1 LFFTNCIDTGT
12 GTFTGG
18 VSIGTTNTTGKVSI
32 QQTINDSGLYFFN
45 CAATSRFMFNHYF
58 GSGINS
64 MVIQEFNT
72 CNAFCRNI
80 MSFDAGGNIGINTVS
95 TDQKLVINQGA
106 TGTGQGIPATTGTT
120 QNGILRLRPAIG
132 TYGETLDFGMN
143 VSTTYGWIQATN
155 ASGLGTNYNL
165 ALNPNG
171 GNVGI
176 GINSPQGLLDVYKST
191 SGGLGGHI
199 FLRNNGAAV
208 ANETAIMFVDG
219 DATTMRAAISS
230 TTENSPYFGDIKFK
244 TGIGTYSCL
253 NTRMIINGAGNVM
266 INTTCAA
273 YGRRL
278 TVSTDI
284 VAYYSNDENITMGI
298 SAGTGAQSWGIQVC
312 DTGDG
317 SSALHLN
324 ARGGPV
330 GINIG
335 AGNAASYPLHVNGT
349 AYATGAAGSL
359 SDCRH
364 KTNIQNSMYGLNE
377 ILSLRPVKFNWI
389 EDKINDTGMC
399 GNQLGFIAQE
409 VQNIL
414 PDMILTDMA
423 NNCLLALKYNEFT
436 PILVKAIQEQQCTIN
451 TLKTCLGIS

>member
-1 LFFTNCIDTGT
+1 MRMGYYPSTAVGYID
-12 GTFTGG
+12 
-18 VSIGTTNTTGKVSI
+18 NTYEVAAGQVYGDI
-32 QQTINDSGLYFFN
+32 QF
-45 CAATSRFMFNHYF
+45 RH
-58 GSGINS
+58 
-64 MVIQEFNT
+64 
-72 CNAFCRNI
+72 
-80 MSFDAGGNIGINTVS
+80 
-95 TDQKLVINQGA
+95 
-106 TGTGQGIPATTGTT
+106 
-120 QNGILRLRPAIG
+120 
-132 TYGETLDFGMN
+132 N
-143 VSTTYGWIQATN
+143 VS
-155 ASGLGTNYNL
+155 GTM
-165 ALNPNG
+165 A
-171 GNVGI
+171 
-176 GINSPQGLLDVYKST
+176 
-191 SGGLGGHI
+191 
-199 FLRNNGAAV
+199 
-208 ANETAIMFVDG
+208 
-219 DATTMRAAISS
+219 
-230 TTENSPYFGDIKFK
+230 
-244 TGIGTYSCL
+244 
-253 NTRMIINGAGNVM
+253 TRMTLKGDGGQVM
-266 INTTCAA
+266 IGTTCAA
-273 YGRRL
+273 FGRRL

-284 VAYYSNDENITMGI
+284 VAYYSNDESITMGI

-335 AGNAASYPLHVNGT
+335 PGNSASYPLHVNGT

-451 TLKTCLGIS
+451 LLKSCIGIV